1 MLSWNI
7 VSDWI
12 ELYIYIIFNI
22 SSVLKVNRIALKK
35 CCDNLNLAIIKI
47 IIAILVSIL
56 GQLFITRATRVPFFL
71 SWSSSQLARFH
82 RESSLRSDETRR
94 RRKRDTSFHTGNL
107 RFASGE
113 SDSIAYLTFTPTK
126 ENEIEREGKKENK
139 ENIRIIERIITLNRQ
154 SLPRDCIPR

>member
-1 MLSWNI
+1 M
-7 VSDWI
+7 
-12 ELYIYIIFNI
+12 
-22 SSVLKVNRIALKK
+22 NRVALKK

-56 GQLFITRATRVPFFL
+56 GQLFITRATRVPFFRR
-71 SWSSSQLARFH
+71 SSSQLARFH

>member
-22 SSVLKVNRIALKK
+22 SSVLKVNRVALKK
-35 CCDNLNLAIIKI
+35 CCDDLNLAIIKI

-56 GQLFITRATRVPFFL
+56 GQLFITRAGFL
-71 SWSSSQLARFH
+71 SSVDPQLARFH
-82 RESSLRSDETRR
+82 RESSLRSDESRR

>member
-22 SSVLKVNRIALKK
+22 SSVLKVNRVALKK
-35 CCDNLNLAIIKI
+35 CCDDLNLAIIK

-56 GQLFITRATRVPFFL
+56 GQLFITRAIRVPFFR
-71 SWSSSQLARFH
+71 WSSSQLARFH